1 MISGMVE
8 LPFDIYHT
16 FVLENRF
23 GFNTT
28 TWQTFL
34 ADKIKGV
41 VLAGIIGGL
50 LLGAV
55 LWFFQAAGAW
65 AWAWCW
71 GITVGFSL
79 LLTYVA
85 PQWILPQ
92 FNKFTPLQDGELKQ
106 KIEAYAAGQG
116 YTVSGI
122 FVMDGSKRSTKA
134 NAFFTGF
141 GKTKRIALF
150 DTLLENHTADELLA
164 VLAHEV
170 GHGKLGH
177 IKKQLLTMVLKT
189 GAVFYLLSLF
199 LGNQGLFDAFGMQQM
214 STYAGLVFFGL
225 LYTPVS
231 MVLSL
236 LANRVSRKHEF
247 EADAFAAKTTGDHEQ
262 LVIALK
268 RLSANSL
275 SNLTPH
281 WLTVWLE
288 YGHPPVLQRIRALR
302 RV

>member
-1 MISGMVE
+1 M
-8 LPFDIYHT
+8 
-16 FVLENRF
+16 
-23 GFNTT
+23 
-28 TWQTFL
+28 
-34 ADKIKGV
+34 
-41 VLAGIIGGL
+41 
-50 LLGAV
+50 
-55 LWFFQAAGAW
+55 
-65 AWAWCW
+65 
-71 GITVGFSL
+71 
-79 LLTYVA
+79 A